1 MNLNVKETAATA
13 VMAAVIC
20 VLSPVS
26 LPLSGGVPVS
36 LATFAVM
43 LAGELLGSKCGTLA
57 VLIYIILGMTGLP
70 VFAGYSSGA
79 GIVFGMTG
87 GYILGYL
94 PLAYI
99 CGMTAEA
106 DHSSGW
112 KSIALRAG
120 GMLAGTAVLYL
131 IGTVWFMKYTGMDLM
146 ASLAACV
153 IPFLPG
159 DFLKMAIVCV
169 LTPRLM
175 PAVRRLRTA

>member
-1 MNLNVKETAATA
+1 
-13 VMAAVIC
+13 
-20 VLSPVS
+20 
-26 LPLSGGVPVS
+26 
-36 LATFAVM
+36 
-43 LAGELLGSKCGTLA
+43 
-57 VLIYIILGMTGLP
+57 MTGLP

-112 KSIALRAG
+112 KSMVLRAG

-131 IGTVWFMKYTGMDLM
+131 IGTVWFMKYTCMDLM